1 MFWRQNGIINVGFQP
16 PYYIVQQPIKQL
28 LSSPPQKHQITHHKE
43 GIRKICSVILATLV
57 SAFQFGLL
65 LSTSHMIHDISSSR
79 EETKVN
85 TYLFMKTGNTHHY
98 KEVKDGTKYTF
109 LCNYISFMRK

>member
-1 MFWRQNGIINVGFQP
+1 
-16 PYYIVQQPIKQL
+16 
-28 LSSPPQKHQITHHKE
+28 
-43 GIRKICSVILATLV
+43 
-57 SAFQFGLL
+57 
-65 LSTSHMIHDISSSR
+65 MIHDISSSR